1 MIDFNRYSS
10 LSVNAQIALCSMA
23 YLYYNN
29 ASYGSYSVTE
39 SELKSRLS
47 KLGLSMSV
55 VSEELVNSGMVVVH
69 MGHIFTKTVCYSIK
83 IEELLGVQLFLYSE
97 RRAWV
102 RDFSK
107 FDRSRGAV
115 DDIRNLLCRYV
126 DGKPLPQ
133 INFLWRMEAYSWMFI
148 PHITDTT
155 LLPLFCSL
163 YSEMF
168 RYIVRN
174 AVVRSFREDTP
185 FDYDGL
191 MAVIEEH
198 PSIGNAVREE
208 LFAIA
213 GMYRFFYDGTYNAQ
227 HLSKNPYM
235 HYLVD
240 AIRCMN
246 KGDNSKAV
254 QLFAEALKKRNKI
267 SDVKNV
273 FSNTVANY
281 YLLMAYFLDNTPQSN
296 MKLLQFG
303 NKGEFLDRNYMRTSH
318 FLSKALADVHKEKSF
333 KEYFYGDLSKSELHF
348 AYLFAEY
355 WEMSSYLKKIEKP
368 YSPPVYKILRHE
380 LSAYLN
386 LTDSEREELKL
397 LYGEKPVLSSIYRK
411 QRWETV
417 FDNIDSGI
425 SDSGEIKKEESN
437 IRMAYIIGLRGD
449 VEVREQQKLKN
460 GKWGAGKKISA
471 VMYESGNLPY
481 MNETDLKILGLY
493 KRKHYLQIEDVVPF
507 MVDDQRLFYGQF
519 APFEPVKVT
528 TEHLYFEVKKNKKS
542 FVIESNVSSKDLSSA
557 TRGVLVRKLSNT
569 EYCVININREYLPL
583 YGQILSLKSVPLEA
597 ESRMPSFL
605 KKLSSIVEVH
615 SEMLEGGSSL
625 ECVEGSPII
634 SVQIGAS
641 AADVYKISP
650 KVRPLAGGE
659 RQFAPG
665 EGQTMV
671 SDTANGVRY
680 RVRRSIS
687 EEEQN
692 IKAFSDFVE
701 NEVDILSGVVGAE
714 FETTTAGLL
723 SIMNF
728 VHENPEICL
737 LEWDSDKKLKLKK
750 AVNPSDWNI
759 TMKSKNSW
767 FEIEGDV
774 NLDDNTILT
783 VAQLLQ
789 FLGSSKGNFVK
800 ISDDEYVMLNSSLR
814 KQLSRLE
821 AVSTLERGKMRVS
834 HFGAA
839 TLGDDALKGSFV
851 VKSDSK
857 LNKLR
862 KSIKESAEKE
872 FSIPKTLQ
880 ATLRDYQ
887 VDGFQWMA
895 RMDSWGAGICLADD
909 MGLGKT
915 VQTIAFLLH
924 KVAEGASLV
933 VAPVSVVPNWKREL
947 ERFAPSLNVVVLN
960 SADDRATAIKEA
972 AAGAVVLSSYGMLLS
987 GDAIVE
993 KEWNVVVLDEAHA
1006 IKNRDTKTSAV
1017 TMKLNC
1023 KSRMILTGTPIQNN
1037 LGELWNLFQFVNPGL
1052 LGGWEVFK
1060 RKYMQPIEEEK
1071 DKERQKQLKRLVQPF
1086 MLRRTKADV
1095 LDDLPEK
1102 NEIILPVELT
1112 DEELSVYEFIR
1123 RRAENM
1129 LKEGGNKIE
1138 VQTLAEITRLRQAAC
1153 CASLVKKEWTGSCAK
1168 IDLLMST
1175 LENITTGGNR
1185 TLLFSQFTSFLEI
1198 VKKRLDEAGIE
1209 YLYLDGGTTIKQ
1221 REKLVQRFQQ
1231 GETSLFIISLK
1242 AGGLGLNLTGAN
1254 YVVHL
1259 DPWWNPA
1266 IEQQA
1271 TDRAYRIGQQ
1281 QNVTVY
1287 HLVSKNTIEEKIL
1300 RLHQSKRNMADALLE
1315 GSDVSNKLTA
1325 AQLLDMIGD

>member
-1 MIDFNRYSS
+1 
-10 LSVNAQIALCSMA
+10 
-23 YLYYNN
+23 
-29 ASYGSYSVTE
+29 
-39 SELKSRLS
+39 
-47 KLGLSMSV
+47 MSAR
-55 VSEELVNSGMVVVH
+55 
-69 MGHIFTKTVCYSIK
+69 MG
-83 IEELLGVQLFLYSE
+83 
-97 RRAWV
+97 
-102 RDFSK
+102 
-107 FDRSRGAV
+107 
-115 DDIRNLLCRYV
+115 
-126 DGKPLPQ
+126 
-133 INFLWRMEAYSWMFI
+133 
-148 PHITDTT
+148 
-155 LLPLFCSL
+155 
-163 YSEMF
+163 
-168 RYIVRN
+168 
-174 AVVRSFREDTP
+174 
-185 FDYDGL
+185 
-191 MAVIEEH
+191 
-198 PSIGNAVREE
+198 
-208 LFAIA
+208 
-213 GMYRFFYDGTYNAQ
+213 
-227 HLSKNPYM
+227 
-235 HYLVD
+235 
-240 AIRCMN
+240 
-246 KGDNSKAV
+246 
-254 QLFAEALKKRNKI
+254 
-267 SDVKNV
+267 
-273 FSNTVANY
+273 
-281 YLLMAYFLDNTPQSN
+281 
-296 MKLLQFG
+296 FG
-303 NKGEFLDRNYMRTSH
+303 
-318 FLSKALADVHKEKSF
+318 
-333 KEYFYGDLSKSELHF
+333 
-348 AYLFAEY
+348 
-355 WEMSSYLKKIEKP
+355 
-368 YSPPVYKILRHE
+368 
-380 LSAYLN
+380 
-386 LTDSEREELKL
+386 
-397 LYGEKPVLSSIYRK
+397 
-411 QRWETV
+411 Q
-417 FDNIDSGI
+417 
-425 SDSGEIKKEESN
+425 
-437 IRMAYIIGLRGD
+437 
-449 VEVREQQKLKN
+449 
-460 GKWGAGKKISA
+460 
-471 VMYESGNLPY
+471 
-481 MNETDLKILGLY
+481 
-493 KRKHYLQIEDVVPF
+493 
-507 MVDDQRLFYGQF
+507 
-519 APFEPVKVT
+519 
-528 TEHLYFEVKKNKKS
+528 
-542 FVIESNVSSKDLSSA
+542 
-557 TRGVLVRKLSNT
+557 
-569 EYCVININREYLPL
+569 
-583 YGQILSLKSVPLEA
+583 
-597 ESRMPSFL
+597 
-605 KKLSSIVEVH
+605 
-615 SEMLEGGSSL
+615 
-625 ECVEGSPII
+625 
-634 SVQIGAS
+634 
-641 AADVYKISP
+641 
-650 KVRPLAGGE
+650 
-659 RQFAPG
+659 
-665 EGQTMV
+665 
-671 SDTANGVRY
+671 
-680 RVRRSIS
+680 
-687 EEEQN
+687 
-692 IKAFSDFVE
+692 
-701 NEVDILSGVVGAE
+701 
-714 FETTTAGLL
+714 
-723 SIMNF
+723 
-728 VHENPEICL
+728 
-737 LEWDSDKKLKLKK
+737 KLKLKK

-960 SADDRATAIKEA
+960 SADDRAAAIKEA

>member
-1 MIDFNRYSS
+1 M
-10 LSVNAQIALCSMA
+10 
-23 YLYYNN
+23 
-29 ASYGSYSVTE
+29 
-39 SELKSRLS
+39 
-47 KLGLSMSV
+47 
-55 VSEELVNSGMVVVH
+55 
-69 MGHIFTKTVCYSIK
+69 
-83 IEELLGVQLFLYSE
+83 
-97 RRAWV
+97 
-102 RDFSK
+102 
-107 FDRSRGAV
+107 
-115 DDIRNLLCRYV
+115 
-126 DGKPLPQ
+126 
-133 INFLWRMEAYSWMFI
+133 
-148 PHITDTT
+148 
-155 LLPLFCSL
+155 
-163 YSEMF
+163 
-168 RYIVRN
+168 
-174 AVVRSFREDTP
+174 
-185 FDYDGL
+185 
-191 MAVIEEH
+191 
-198 PSIGNAVREE
+198 
-208 LFAIA
+208 
-213 GMYRFFYDGTYNAQ
+213 
-227 HLSKNPYM
+227 
-235 HYLVD
+235 
-240 AIRCMN
+240 
-246 KGDNSKAV
+246 
-254 QLFAEALKKRNKI
+254 
-267 SDVKNV
+267 
-273 FSNTVANY
+273 
-281 YLLMAYFLDNTPQSN
+281 
-296 MKLLQFG
+296 
-303 NKGEFLDRNYMRTSH
+303 
-318 FLSKALADVHKEKSF
+318 
-333 KEYFYGDLSKSELHF
+333 
-348 AYLFAEY
+348 
-355 WEMSSYLKKIEKP
+355 
-368 YSPPVYKILRHE
+368 
-380 LSAYLN
+380 
-386 LTDSEREELKL
+386 
-397 LYGEKPVLSSIYRK
+397 
-411 QRWETV
+411 
-417 FDNIDSGI
+417 
-425 SDSGEIKKEESN
+425 
-437 IRMAYIIGLRGD
+437 
-449 VEVREQQKLKN
+449 
-460 GKWGAGKKISA
+460 
-471 VMYESGNLPY
+471 
-481 MNETDLKILGLY
+481 
-493 KRKHYLQIEDVVPF
+493 
-507 MVDDQRLFYGQF
+507 
-519 APFEPVKVT
+519 
-528 TEHLYFEVKKNKKS
+528 
-542 FVIESNVSSKDLSSA
+542 
-557 TRGVLVRKLSNT
+557 
-569 EYCVININREYLPL
+569 
-583 YGQILSLKSVPLEA
+583 
-597 ESRMPSFL
+597 
-605 KKLSSIVEVH
+605 
-615 SEMLEGGSSL
+615 
-625 ECVEGSPII
+625 
-634 SVQIGAS
+634 
-641 AADVYKISP
+641 
-650 KVRPLAGGE
+650 
-659 RQFAPG
+659 
-665 EGQTMV
+665 
-671 SDTANGVRY
+671 
-680 RVRRSIS
+680 
-687 EEEQN
+687 
-692 IKAFSDFVE
+692 
-701 NEVDILSGVVGAE
+701 
-714 FETTTAGLL
+714 
-723 SIMNF
+723 
-728 VHENPEICL
+728 
-737 LEWDSDKKLKLKK
+737 
-750 AVNPSDWNI
+750 
-759 TMKSKNSW
+759 
-767 FEIEGDV
+767 
-774 NLDDNTILT
+774 
-783 VAQLLQ
+783 
-789 FLGSSKGNFVK
+789 K

-872 FSIPKTLQ
+872 FPIPKTLQ

-960 SADDRATAIKEA
+960 SADDRAAAIKEA